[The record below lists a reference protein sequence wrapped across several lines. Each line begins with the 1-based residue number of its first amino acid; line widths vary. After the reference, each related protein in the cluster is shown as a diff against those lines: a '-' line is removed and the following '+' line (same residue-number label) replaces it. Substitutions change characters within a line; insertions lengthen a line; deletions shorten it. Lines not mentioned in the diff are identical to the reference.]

1 MFFFISTYH
10 DFWRSLNIFRLEFR
24 VIFFY
29 YHVPRIFVFF
39 EHFNVRLS
47 SYLFFLITTYHEFS
61 SSLNISILDFPPICF
76 SLLPR
81 TKNHD
86 VLTIPSSTVTSHSPP
101 PHSPCRWNI
110 PVSDVCFA
118 RCHLGGETLVSHAT
132 PESKQQS
139 MEWRHTSSPTKK
151 TTSTPKIMCTVFWD
165 RKGVLLVDFLP
176 QGSTINAGVCC
187 DTLKKLH
194 HTIQNKWHGMLS
206 RGVVMIH
213 DNTHPHTA
221 AATQNLIMTFGWEQ
235 FDHPFYSPD
244 LVPSDFHLFLHLK
257 SFLAGRRFHD
267 DEVKEAVTMCFASQV
282 VSFYD
287 EGIQKLVQRY
297 DRCFNNG
304 GNYVEK

>member
-1 MFFFISTYH
+1 
-10 DFWRSLNIFRLEFR
+10 
-24 VIFFY
+24 
-29 YHVPRIFVFF
+29 
-39 EHFNVRLS
+39 
-47 SYLFFLITTYHEFS
+47 
-61 SSLNISILDFPPICF
+61 
-76 SLLPR
+76 
-81 TKNHD
+81 
-86 VLTIPSSTVTSHSPP
+86 
-101 PHSPCRWNI
+101 
-110 PVSDVCFA
+110 
-118 RCHLGGETLVSHAT
+118 
-132 PESKQQS
+132 
-139 MEWRHTSSPTKK
+139 
-151 TTSTPKIMCTVFWD
+151 MCTVFWD

-194 HTIQNKWHGMLS
+194 HTIQNKRHGMLS

-267 DEVKEAVTMCFASQV
+267 DEVKEAVTTCFASQAA
-282 VSFYD
+282 SFYD
-287 EGIQKLVQRY
+287 KGIQKLMQRY
-297 DRCFNNG
+297 DKSLNNG